1 MSFLP
6 YYLRRRRM
14 RHVQKQI
21 RKSEKHKST
30 KASSNSKVVRK
41 SINITTLNTSRL
53 RI

>member
-21 RKSEKHKST
+21 RKSEKHKRAQ
-30 KASSNSKVVRK
+30 KQVRIRK
-41 SINITTLNTSRL
+41 S
-53 RI
+53 

>member
-30 KASSNSKVVRK
+30 EASSNSKVVK